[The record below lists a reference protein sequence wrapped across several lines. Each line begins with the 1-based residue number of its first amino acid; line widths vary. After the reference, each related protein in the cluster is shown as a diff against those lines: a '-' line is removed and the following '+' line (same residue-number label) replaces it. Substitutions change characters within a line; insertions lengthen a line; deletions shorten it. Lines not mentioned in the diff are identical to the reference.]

1 MSSNISVRR
10 TGLVVF
16 SSRMISVFT
25 GLVFLLLMTHTLSA
39 QQFGLWEVILD
50 IVTFACYPAGLLVF
64 WATREIARGRLL
76 GRTAIWMNLAFS
88 LFGLALYF
96 AFSVLSAARVQA
108 STQTL
113 LLAILLVPIGY
124 WNQAANAVVSGH
136 KPIVAGYSVIASEV
150 CKLAVAVPALLIFH
164 IGIGG
169 VIVSVMA
176 ANVAQA
182 ATSTYMTREADVL
195 RFDAAAGR
203 SWLARS
209 WLPSLT
215 TLPYVLGVADTYIA
229 SLAAGGTTLVGYYQ
243 AAFAVATIAGY
254 SFYLA
259 SALYPLLL
267 RGGSDELTAA
277 TLDLTLL
284 FGVPMA
290 VGAAA
295 LAKPI
300 LFVLR
305 PAYTEASTALTI
317 LAFAALVN
325 SVSLIL
331 DQNLM
336 GRDRVDADEKATFR
350 HYLGSSIFFVS
361 MVDLATAATYLA
373 SIYAV
378 VSLGTANG
386 WTRPTIIEA
395 WAVAQLVVFSA
406 FASIKAAR
414 ARRAGR
420 MVVARSLL
428 NYIVGSALMG
438 AFLAFAARSVD
449 YGLGTL
455 PFALELLG
463 LGAAGVAIYTAYVL
477 ATEPSVRRLARFAL
491 GPILG
496 RRAPSGG

>member
-1 MSSNISVRR
+1 MRR

-25 GLVFLLLMTHTLSA
+25 GLIFLLLMTHTLST

-64 WATREIARGRLL
+64 WATRAIARGRLL
-76 GRTAIWMNLAFS
+76 GRTAIVMNMAFS
-88 LFGLALYF
+88 LFGLVLY
-96 AFSVLSAARVQA
+96 AIFSVLSAARVET
-108 STQTL
+108 SLETL

-136 KPIVAGYSVIASEV
+136 RPIVAGYSVIASEA
-150 CKLAVAVPALLIFH
+150 CKLVVAFPALLVFH
-164 IGIGG
+164 AGIGG
-169 VIVSVMA
+169 VVVSIMA

-182 ATSTYMTREADVL
+182 ATSTYMTRDADAL
-195 RFDAAAGR
+195 PFDAGAAKG
-203 SWLARS
+203 WLARS

-215 TLPYVLGVADTYIA
+215 ALPYVLGVADTYIA
-229 SLAAGGTTLVGYYQ
+229 SLAASGTVLVGYYQ

-300 LFVLR
+300 LYSLR
-305 PAYTEASTALTI
+305 PTYTEASTALVI

-336 GRDRVDADEKATFR
+336 GRDRVDVDEKATFR
-350 HYLGSSIFFVS
+350 RYLGSTIFFVS
-361 MVDLATAATYLA
+361 MVDLATAVAYLISVYLIV
-373 SIYAV
+373 SIGIA
-378 VSLGTANG
+378 GG
-386 WTRPTIIEA
+386 WSTPAIIEL
-395 WAVAQLVVFSA
+395 WAVAQLVVFSV
-406 FASIKAAR
+406 FASIKVNR
-414 ARRAGR
+414 ARRSGR
-420 MVVARSLL
+420 LVVARSLV
-428 NYIVGSALMG
+428 NYIIGSALMG
-438 AFLAFAARSVD
+438 AFLAVAAHLED
-449 YGLGTL
+449 YSIGALRLAVENVGLS
-455 PFALELLG
+455 
-463 LGAAGVAIYTAYVL
+463 AAGVAIYAAYL
-477 ATEPSVRRLARFAL
+477 LITEPSARRLARIVL
-491 GPILG
+491 RPVLG
-496 RRAPSGG
+496 RRETSDE

>member
-1 MSSNISVRR
+1 M
-10 TGLVVF
+10 VVF

-25 GLVFLLLMTHTLSA
+25 GLVFLLLMTHSLST

-64 WATREIARGRLL
+64 WATRDIARGRLL
-76 GRTAIWMNLAFS
+76 GKTAIWMNMAFS
-88 LFGLALYF
+88 LFGLALYLLF
-96 AFSVLSAARVQA
+96 TVLSAARVESSA
-108 STQTL
+108 DTL

-136 KPIVAGYSVIASEV
+136 RPIVAGYSVIASEA
-150 CKLAVAVPALLIFH
+150 CKLLVAFPALLVFH
-164 IGIGG
+164 AGIGG
-169 VIVSVMA
+169 VVVSIMA

-182 ATSTYMTREADVL
+182 ATSTYMTRDADTL
-195 RFDAAAGR
+195 PFNPGAAKG
-203 SWLARS
+203 WLARS

-215 TLPYVLGVADTYIA
+215 ALPYVLGVADTYIA
-229 SLAAGGTTLVGYYQ
+229 SLAASGTILVGYYQ

-305 PAYTEASTALTI
+305 PTYTEASTALTI

-336 GRDRVDADEKATFR
+336 GRDKVDVDEKATFR
-350 HYLGSSIFFVS
+350 RYLGSSIFFVS
-361 MVDLATAATYLA
+361 MVDLATAVAYLV
-373 SIYAV
+373 SVYLV
-378 VSLGTANG
+378 VSLGVAGN
-386 WTRPTIIEA
+386 WSRPTIIEL
-395 WAVAQLVVFSA
+395 WAVAQLVVFSV
-406 FASIKAAR
+406 FASIKVNR
-414 ARRAGR
+414 ARRSGR
-420 MVVARSLL
+420 LVVARSLV

-438 AFLAFAARSVD
+438 AFLAVGAHFAD
-449 YGLGTL
+449 YSLGTL
-455 PFALELLG
+455 PFAAELVG
-463 LGAAGVAIYTAYVL
+463 LSAVGVAIYAAYVL
-477 ATEPSVRRLARFAL
+477 ATEPSVRRMTRVVLN
-491 GPILG
+491 PVLG
-496 RRAPSGG
+496 RPATSDG